1 MWGLPHRIQD
11 SPDPI
16 KNLYAVWV
24 REALEVAY
32 DQVRCHAGQAVRRQK
47 CLHNKRALRLVFA
60 ISDWT
65 RYYPPA
71 KKCKLDSPWLEP
83 YLVVSFSGWA
93 VGVQLH
99 PDSLILMIHCQ
110 DLKKIPVLVVMC
122 RGCNPS
128 TVSGILSQQSLPQ
141 APDTGVTVL
150 PPKGSICVDS
160 SHGLHPFFWEPL

>member
-32 DQVRCHAGQAVRRQK
+32 DQVRCHAGQAVFGDK
-47 CLHNKRALRLVFA
+47 NACTDKRALRLVFA

-65 RYYPPA
+65 MRYYPPA

-99 PDSLILMIHCQ
+99 PDSLILMIHCPG
-110 DLKKIPVLVVMC
+110 LEENSPSSWFGIVVA
-122 RGCNPS
+122 
-128 TVSGILSQQSLPQ
+128 I
-141 APDTGVTVL
+141 
-150 PPKGSICVDS
+150 
-160 SHGLHPFFWEPL
+160 